1 MKITA
6 AELAQLLNATLEGDP
21 QATVSRPARIEEAGE
36 GDFSFFDNPKYEA
49 QVYTTQASVLLVN
62 KEFQPSKPV
71 KPTLLRVADV
81 RGSLAFLL
89 SQFQAVQSSNS
100 GAVSDRA
107 AIDASATLG
116 AGVSI
121 GDFAVVEAG
130 VDIGEG
136 CVIGAQVFIGKNT
149 RIGRNCRIFP
159 GAKIHHEC
167 VIGDNCVLHA
177 NAVIGADGFG
187 FAPQPDRSW
196 KKVPQVGNVVLE
208 NDVEIGANTCI
219 DRAAIGSTVIRAG
232 AKIDN
237 LVHVAHNVEVGR
249 NTVMAAQVGIAGS
262 TKVGENVVL
271 GGQVGL
277 AGHLHIADGTQLQA
291 QSGVG
296 SSIKTPG
303 QALFGSPAIPYND
316 YVRAYV
322 VFKQLPELQKKV
334 RELEKRLE
342 QLGSRQD

>member
-1 MKITA
+1 MTISA
-6 AELAQLLNATLEGDP
+6 AALAQLLHATVEGDP

-36 GDFSFFDNPKYEA
+36 GDFSFFDNPKYESL
-49 QVYTTQASVLLVN
+49 VYTTKASILLVH
-62 KEFQPSKPV
+62 KDFQPARPV
-71 KPTLLRVADV
+71 ASTLLRVDDV

-89 SQFQAVQSSNS
+89 AQFQEKATANAGV
-100 GAVSDRA
+100 VSERA
-107 AIDASATLG
+107 FVDPSAQLG
-116 AGVSI
+116 AGVSV
-121 GDFAVVEAG
+121 GDFAVVESGA
-130 VDIGEG
+130 VIGAG

-149 RIGRNCRIFP
+149 RLGDGCRVFP
-159 GAKIHHEC
+159 GVKIHYDC
-167 VIGDNCVLHA
+167 VVGERCILHA

-187 FAPQPDRSW
+187 FAPQPDGSW

-208 NDVEIGANTCI
+208 NDVEIGANTCV
-219 DRAAIGSTVIRAG
+219 DRAAIGSTLIRTG

-237 LVHVAHNVEVGR
+237 LVHIAHNVEVGR

-262 TKVGENVVL
+262 TKVGEHVVL

-322 VFKQLPELQKKV
+322 VFKQLPDLQKKV
-334 RELEKRLE
+334 RELEKRLRE
-342 QLGSRQD
+342 LEGGE

>member
-6 AELAQLLNATLEGDP
+6 AELAHLLNATIEGDP

-49 QVYTTQASVLLVN
+49 LVYTTRASILLVS
-62 KEFQPSKPV
+62 KDFQPSKPV
-71 KPTLLRVADV
+71 GATLLRVADV

-89 SQFQAVQSSNS
+89 SQFQAAQS
-100 GAVSDRA
+100 GAGGVSERA

-116 AGVSI
+116 DGVAI
-121 GDFAVVEAG
+121 GDFTVVEAG
-130 VDIGEG
+130 VAIGDG
-136 CVIGAQVFIGKNT
+136 TAIGAQVFIGQNA

-159 GAKIHHEC
+159 GVKIHHEC

-208 NDVEIGANTCI
+208 NDVEIGANTCV
-219 DRAAIGSTVIRAG
+219 DRAAIGSTLVRAG

-237 LVHVAHNVEVGR
+237 LVHIAHNVEVGR

-277 AGHLHIADGTQLQA
+277 AGHLLIADGTQLQA

-322 VFKQLPELQKKV
+322 VFKQLPDLQKKV

-342 QLGSRQD
+342 QLGGQQE